1 VNSTVMPPISDM
13 QPFTDLNR
21 IFDEGYSFKYNL
33 PNYGVQ
39 DVTISTH
46 QIGHLILTSGKLL
59 PWDLLMIP
67 DDRYCLKRTLN
78 PGHYPVLLS
87 VAKFAP
93 VGDTRVACAMLRI
106 GEGAPV
112 RWEVALV
119 NTPNPDGGERYSY
132 GVDSGTG
139 SFMDAD
145 VADTLAPLV
154 WKKSGDTD
162 EFVEFCDRVLAEM
175 AKHSFGKH
183 RAGDWANI
191 PVNDQTGANVVVFSS
206 GWGDG
211 GYASFWGFDESGN
224 VVRLVTDFALF

>member
-1 VNSTVMPPISDM
+1 M

-21 IFDEGYSFKYNL
+21 IFDHGYSFKYKL

-46 QIGHLILTSGKLL
+46 QIADLILTSGKLL

-78 PGHYPVLLS
+78 PGRYPVVLS
-87 VAKFAP
+87 VADFVPA
-93 VGDTRVACAMLRI
+93 GDTRVACAMLKI

-112 RWEVALV
+112 RWEAALV
-119 NTPNPDGGERYSY
+119 ETPKPDGGARCSY

-145 VADTLAPLV
+145 VANTLAPLV
-154 WKKSGDTD
+154 RKKSEDSN
-162 EFVEFCDRVLAEM
+162 EFEEFCDSVLAEM
-175 AKHSFGKH
+175 ARHSFGSAG
-183 RAGDWANI
+183 AGDWANI
-191 PVNDQTGANVVVFSS
+191 TVDNNTGANVIVFSA

-211 GYASFWGFDESGN
+211 GYASFWGYDESGN